1 MKEIYV
7 VLCSVCGILGSIIAG
22 AFGGWDAGMVT
33 LVTFMCIDYISGII
47 VAGVFKRS
55 NKSETGALSSKVG
68 WIGLCKKFMTLLI
81 VVAGYRLDL
90 LIQTDYIRD
99 AVVIGFCVNEL
110 ISIIENAGLMGL
122 PLPHVLIEAIEVLKG
137 KGEHHE

>member
-1 MKEIYV
+1 MEKTYIF
-7 VLCSVCGILGSIIAG
+7 LCSTLGIVGSFIAG
-22 AFGGWDAGMVT
+22 FFGGWDAGMVT

-47 VAGVFKRS
+47 VAGVFKKS

-68 WIGLCKKFMTLLI
+68 WLGLCKKVMTLLI
-81 VVAGYRLDL
+81 VVVGYRLDL

-99 AVVIGFCVNEL
+99 AVVIGFAANEL

-137 KGEHHE
+137 EQNHE

>member
-1 MKEIYV
+1 MEKTYIF
-7 VLCSVCGILGSIIAG
+7 LCSTLGIVGSFIAG
-22 AFGGWDAGMVT
+22 FFGGWDAGMIT

-47 VAGVFKRS
+47 VAGVFKKS

-68 WIGLCKKFMTLLI
+68 WLGLCKKVMTLLI
-81 VVAGYRLDL
+81 VVVGYRLDL
-90 LIQTDYIRD
+90 LIKTDYIRD
-99 AVVIGFCVNEL
+99 AVVIGFAANEL

-137 KGEHHE
+137 EQNHE